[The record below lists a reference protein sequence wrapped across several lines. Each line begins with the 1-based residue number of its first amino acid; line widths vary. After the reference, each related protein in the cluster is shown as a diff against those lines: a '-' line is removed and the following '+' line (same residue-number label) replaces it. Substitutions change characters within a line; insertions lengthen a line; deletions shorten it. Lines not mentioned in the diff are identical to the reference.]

1 MAMEWKKLDMRKD
14 GFTLIEV
21 LIALV
26 IFSIGILGIIGMLI
40 IGAKGISGGSKSFI
54 AVQAAKAQMEL
65 LKGTIG
71 QNTSSDICSTIT
83 TSTIQCAWS
92 VKNDAPSE
100 GISTLEVIT
109 TWYEGE
115 GKRGLVL
122 TALRFDGNE

>member
-1 MAMEWKKLDMRKD
+1 MAVGWKWVGINEK

-21 LIALV
+21 LIALT
-26 IFSIGILGIIGMLI
+26 IFSVGILSITGMLI
-40 IGAKGISGGSKSFI
+40 IGTKGISGGSKSII

-65 LKGTIG
+65 LRGSIG
-71 QNTSSDICSTIT
+71 QNTSSDVCSTIT

-92 VKNDAPSE
+92 VKNDVPSE

-115 GKRGLVL
+115 RKRDLVL
-122 TALRFDGNE
+122 TTLRFDAI